1 MPVNIQSASK
11 SFALN
16 RLNGLL
22 EKTFSV
28 VVPLIG
34 LQMLVNAVSQS
45 HLLNPWIF
53 WPGAIGITIA
63 VFGLVFGV
71 WVTQNAVS
79 WLRVLVVVTTFIL
92 VTWRLN
98 VPTGQALPADFQPWI
113 WWAVGLTAI
122 ASIGAFTIWPAS
134 LIVIILPLM
143 WFFIR
148 QTEPGGGELMWFA
161 LKEAATSFMFSAT
174 FVALVI
180 GLRYEAS
187 KVDAANQKAAEAAVE
202 LARVDAIERERSRVD
217 ALVHDSV
224 LTTLLV
230 AANAQNPEQQRAAT
244 DLAAAAIAKLS
255 EAKNTQQ
262 AVPET
267 ISVSSLFSALEQAAS
282 RAAADLLVH
291 IEGSTD
297 ADVPSEVAAA
307 FSEATIQSVTNS
319 VQHAGTVS
327 KRELFLRGSAR
338 GFKVVIK
345 DNGRGFRPSR
355 IPKNRLGVRLSVIG
369 RVEAVGGRVFFDT
382 KPGEGTSVILEWN
395 RS

>member
-1 MPVNIQSASK
+1 MPIESNRASK

-16 RLNGLL
+16 RLNDLL

-34 LQMLVNAVSQS
+34 VQMLVNAVSQS

-53 WPGAIGITIA
+53 WPGAIGMAISIL
-63 VFGLVFGV
+63 GLVFGV
-71 WVTQNAVS
+71 WVANHATF
-79 WLRVLVVVTTFIL
+79 WLRLLVVITVLIL
-92 VTWRLN
+92 VTWPMD
-98 VPTGQALPADFQPWI
+98 VAPGQELPANFQPWI
-113 WWAVGLTAI
+113 WWAVGLAAI
-122 ASIGAFTIWPAS
+122 ASIGAFPILPAS
-134 LIVIILPLM
+134 LIVFIFPVV

-148 QTEPGGGELMWFA
+148 QTEAGGSQGVWLA
-161 LKEAATSFMFSAT
+161 LQEASTTFIFSAT
-174 FVALVI
+174 FVALVV

-230 AANAQNPEQQRAAT
+230 AANAQNSEQRRAAT
-244 DLAAAAIAKLS
+244 DLATAAIAKLN
-255 EAKNTQQ
+255 EAKNVQQ
-262 AVPET
+262 TVPEN

-282 RAAADLLVH
+282 RAAGDLVVH
-291 IEGSTD
+291 IEGATD
-297 ADVPSEVAAA
+297 AEVPAEVAAA

-327 KRELFLRGSAR
+327 KRELFLRGSVR

-355 IPKNRLGVRLSVIG
+355 IPKNRLGVRLSVIN

-382 KPGEGTSVILEWN
+382 KLGEGTSVILEWN

>member
-1 MPVNIQSASK
+1 MSAELQSSSK

-16 RLNGLL
+16 RINDLL

-34 LQMLVNAVSQS
+34 MQMLVNAVSQS
-45 HLLNPWIF
+45 HLLNPWVF
-53 WPGAIGITIA
+53 WPGAIGMTIA
-63 VFGLVFGV
+63 IFGLVFGV
-71 WVTQNAVS
+71 WVTQNAGT
-79 WLRVLVVVTTFIL
+79 WLRLLVVVTTFIL

-98 VPTGQALPADFQPWI
+98 MAPGQELPADFQPWV

-122 ASIGAFTIWPAS
+122 ASIGAFAIWPSAV
-134 LIVIILPLM
+134 IVFFLPLM
-143 WFFIR
+143 WFLIR
-148 QTEPGGGELMWFA
+148 QTEPGGGQDMWFA
-161 LKEAATSFMFSAT
+161 LKEAATSFTFSAT

-187 KVDAANQKAAEAAVE
+187 KVDAANQKAAQAAVE

-230 AANAQNPEQQRAAT
+230 AANAHNPEQRRAASE
-244 DLAAAAIAKLS
+244 LASAAIAKLN
-255 EAKNTQQ
+255 EAKNAQQ
-262 AVPET
+262 VVPET

-282 RAAADLLVH
+282 RAASDLVVH
-291 IEGSTD
+291 IEGATD
-297 ADVPSEVAAA
+297 AEVPSEVAAA
-307 FSEATIQSVTNS
+307 VSEATIQSVTNS

-327 KRELFLRGSAR
+327 NRELFLRGSAR